1 MKLKQ
6 GEMSISTEGLFRKR
20 NMLQDIRILLVEA
33 EEAIQKLVS
42 VKARIAAE
50 LARQVAEAPGKTIGA
65 KKRKVLSG
73 LGQEERK
80 TVTDLDQHFREKIF
94 GDPEKPKP
102 KKKAPEPD
110 TEQEEPEDEALVL
123 TTKRAR
129 ASSGSSTCASRSR
142 TSGRST

>member
-1 MKLKQ
+1 
-6 GEMSISTEGLFRKR
+6 
-20 NMLQDIRILLVEA
+20 MLQDIRVLLIEA
-33 EEAIQKLVS
+33 EEAIKRLVS

-80 TVTDLDQHFREKIF
+80 TVTELDQHFREKIF

-102 KKKAPEPD
+102 KKKAPEPAK
-110 TEQEEPEDEALVL
+110 EHKEPKDEALVL

-129 ASSGSSTCASRSR
+129 VMVREPTPEPIEGKILKKLVKNINKSNLPRNP
-142 TSGRST
+142 